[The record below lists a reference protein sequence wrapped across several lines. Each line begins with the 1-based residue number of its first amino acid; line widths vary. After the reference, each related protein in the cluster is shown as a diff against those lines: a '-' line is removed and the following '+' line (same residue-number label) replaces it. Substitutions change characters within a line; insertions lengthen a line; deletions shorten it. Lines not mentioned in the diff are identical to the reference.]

1 MRGRKEK
8 QLSVVLVHPCRVRS
22 GTIETMAKPKPT
34 PKKQTPIDLP
44 PVPPNSVVNITAEE
58 LLPVA
63 SRVKILDCRSASERR
78 LGAILGFVEYNPN
91 TFEFENRKSIPIVCV
106 SWIEKRSLVAAYR
119 LAKQGYTVYNL
130 SGGMFNWF
138 RKGYPRVRG

>member
-34 PKKQTPIDLP
+34 PK
-44 PVPPNSVVNITAEE
+44 